1 MPHPPEMVSHL
12 NATGLIF
19 HSWYPCINTQHRV
32 GTESRA
38 ARQRLPG
45 FQCLKQGTL
54 PAQEGNITPW
64 PLPVVEGSN
73 DLNSQV
79 KSVGWCAATVRLVCT
94 PRSFKTHS
102 RNSEDQA
109 NHLLGK
115 NEEHAL
121 LRLRQ

>member
-12 NATGLIF
+12 NATGLMF
-19 HSWYPCINTQHRV
+19 HNWYPCINTQHIV

-73 DLNSQV
+73 DLNSPGQIR
-79 KSVGWCAATVRLVCT
+79 WMVCCNGT
-94 PRSFKTHS
+94 TCVHPKVVQDSLQKF
-102 RNSEDQA
+102 
-109 NHLLGK
+109 
-115 NEEHAL
+115 
-121 LRLRQ
+121 